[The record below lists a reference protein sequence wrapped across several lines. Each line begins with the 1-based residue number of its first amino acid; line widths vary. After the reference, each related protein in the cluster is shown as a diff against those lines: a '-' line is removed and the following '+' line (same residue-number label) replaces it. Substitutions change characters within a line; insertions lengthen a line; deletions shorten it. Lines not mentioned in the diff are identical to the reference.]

1 MKFIKCKAIQLKSWV
16 SGCIRGDD
24 GKISSVKTFY
34 FFAGWFGAKA
44 FAVFLLQA
52 IVWSLKSL
60 NIVLPYAIRFI
71 EGLISALSYSL
82 NKKGFFYA
90 I

>member
-1 MKFIKCKAIQLKSWV
+1 MKYIKRKAIQLRSWV
-16 SGCIRGDD
+16 SGSIRGDD

-34 FFAGWFGAKA
+34 FFSGWFGAMP
-44 FAVFLLQA
+44 FAAFLLQA
-52 IVWSLKSL
+52 LVWILKSL
-60 NIVLPYAIRFI
+60 NFVLPYGIRFI

-82 NKKGFFYA
+82 NKKEFFYA